1 MRVALA
7 KADHEKENLT
17 SQGKP
22 EAHRRYA
29 PSGQR
34 NKLTPLTS
42 ITPAL
47 NLPT

>member
-1 MRVALA
+1 M
-7 KADHEKENLT
+7 KKKKEKKKKELT